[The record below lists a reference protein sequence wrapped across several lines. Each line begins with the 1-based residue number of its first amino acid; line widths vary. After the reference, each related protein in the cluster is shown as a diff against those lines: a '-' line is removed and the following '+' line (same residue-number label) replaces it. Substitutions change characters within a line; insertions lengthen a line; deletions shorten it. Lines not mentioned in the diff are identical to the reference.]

1 MKNSKITACP
11 VALSIAGWD
20 PCGGAGILADH
31 KTFHAHGVYAL
42 GAITAIT
49 VQNTQAVSSVSVV
62 QTELLESQITNL
74 LDDFKPDAIK
84 IGMLGNLQSAKV
96 VNEIIKSW
104 QRIPII
110 LDPVT
115 LSSSDFPLL
124 STKGQE
130 FLKNQLLRNIT
141 LLTPNLAEAEWL
153 SGIKIKTKKQI
164 EQAADLIL
172 KLGVSNLVI
181 KGGHIE
187 GNPDDFF
194 ASQTQK
200 MWYPGIRQIGH
211 HTRGTGCI
219 FSAAITANLAL
230 GNNLPNSIKKAK
242 RYISEA
248 IKSELYLG
256 GGNGLAWHNPP
267 PPANDINREP

>member
-11 VALSIAGWD
+11 VALSVAGWD

-49 VQNTQAVSSVSVV
+49 VQNTKAVSSVSVV
-62 QTELLESQITNL
+62 QTELVESQITNL
-74 LDDFKPDAIK
+74 LDDFKPDVIK
-84 IGMLGNLQSAKV
+84 IGMLGNLQSAEV

-172 KLGVSNLVI
+172 ELGVSNLVI

-187 GNPDDFF
+187 GKPDDFF

-200 MWYPGIRQIGH
+200 IWYPGIRQINH
-211 HTRGTGCI
+211 HTHGTGCI
-219 FSAAITANLAL
+219 FSAAIAANLAL
-230 GNNLPNSIKKAK
+230 GNNLPNSIEKAK
-242 RYISEA
+242 RYISKA

-267 PPANDINREP
+267 PPAKNINRDT